1 MLADETSQAIKS
13 LKKGGIV
20 VFPTETAFGVGC
32 QMDDKKAI
40 RRLIKIRR
48 REKGKPF
55 LVLASSL
62 QMTKR
67 YWQKLPLEV
76 ENLAKKFWPGPLT
89 VVFFCKKHLVP
100 SEVRAGGETLGVRM
114 PPHKI
119 ALQLV
124 EGVGVPI
131 LAPSAN
137 FAGQETPYKF
147 SDLDPEFLKKV
158 DFVLRIPCGKYKNPS
173 TVIDCTQKPW
183 KILREGPI
191 KKEEI
196 FR

>member
-1 MLADETSQAIKS
+1 MGTLQQAIEV
-13 LKKGGIV
+13 LKEGGIV

-32 QMDDKKAI
+32 RIDDEKAI
-40 RRLIKIRR
+40 SRLIKIRR
-48 REKGKPF
+48 RGRGKPF
-55 LVLASSL
+55 LVLVSSL
-62 QMTKR
+62 QMAKR

-89 VVFFCKKHLVP
+89 VVFFCKKHLVL
-100 SEVRAGGETLGVRM
+100 SEVRAGGETLGVRT

-137 FAGQETPYKF
+137 FTGQETPYKF

-158 DFVLRIPCGKYKNPS
+158 DFVLKAHCGKYKKAS
-173 TVIDCTQKPW
+173 TIIDCTSKPW
-183 KILREGPI
+183 QILRGGPI